1 MKRSILILSMALA
14 ALVSRTDWAPAAN
27 LADFVDYSLKTGSGQ
42 TLLPGRLYIPEAADS
57 PRPLIVFLH
66 GGGAIASDNITQVL
80 HTPDYLL
87 DEAKRRGAYL
97 YVPQTSTGWSTLSH
111 IDRVATMIDR
121 LVAEGGADARRL
133 YATGYSN
140 GGGGT
145 WNLLSRH
152 PDTFAAALPIAG
164 VAPAAGFN
172 PANLL
177 GTAIFAA
184 HARDDATV
192 GVDRSR
198 NVIASIITA
207 AGATPP
213 VYNSR
218 STQNFF
224 VYNPTIPLHQEL
236 ATLID
241 PFTTRSYPL
250 FHPDLNVLYY
260 EGAGGGHSGPV
271 GMYYIPV
278 TYDWMFSHALPAPEP
293 VSLVMTTLGLA
304 AVGSRVRRS
313 AR

>member
-1 MKRSILILSMALA
+1 MNTLSTCLFLA
-14 ALVSRTDWAPAAN
+14 AVLATIRLSAAN
-27 LADFVDYSLKTGSGQ
+27 LPDFTDYSLRNATGQ
-42 TLLPGRLYIPEAADS
+42 VTLTGRLFTPPEAAAS

-66 GGGAIASDNITQVL
+66 GAGAIGTNNTTQVL

-97 YVPQTSTGWSTLSH
+97 YLPQTSVGWSTLSH
-111 IDRVATMIDR
+111 IDSVATMIDR
-121 LVAEGGADARRL
+121 LIDDGQVDARRL

-164 VAPAAGFN
+164 VAPAAGFT
-172 PANLL
+172 PSNLL

-198 NVIASIITA
+198 NVIASVITA

-213 VYNSR
+213 IYDRR

-224 VYNPTIPLHQEL
+224 VFNPTIPLHQEL
-236 ATLID
+236 STLID
-241 PFTTRSYPL
+241 PFTTRTYPVS
-250 FHPDLNVLYY
+250 HPDLDVLYY
-260 EGAGGGHSGPV
+260 EGAGGDHSGPL
-271 GMYYIPV
+271 GMYYIPI
-278 TYDWMFSHALPAPEP
+278 TYDWMFSHLIPAPEP
-293 VSLVMTTLGLA
+293 ATFTTLALCVGAIA
-304 AVGSRVRRS
+304 AIQRQTRG
-313 AR
+313 